1 MAIYPGYGK
10 PVCHE
15 RYGEIAKRIGAPTHD
30 VNGLIAMILNLM
42 KKLDMPLTFKAA
54 NVNEAL
60 FLEKIDQLAED
71 AFDDQCTPG
80 NPRFPIIPELKEIL
94 LQAYH
99 GVEE

>member
-1 MAIYPGYGK
+1 MGIYPGYES
-10 PVCHE
+10 CRSHE
-15 RYGEIAKRIGAPTHD
+15 RYGEIAKRIGAPNHD
-30 VNGLIAMILNLM
+30 VDGLIAMILNLM

-71 AFDDQCTPG
+71 AFDDQCTPA
-80 NPRFPIIPELKEIL
+80 NPRFPMIPELKEIL
-94 LQAYH
+94 LQAYY

>member
-1 MAIYPGYGK
+1 MGIYPSYIQAIS
-10 PVCHE
+10 HE

-71 AFDDQCTPG
+71 AFDDQCTPA

-94 LQAYH
+94 LQAYY